1 MSTVS
6 NFLRNIKANLKG
18 DKTEIASIRFEK
30 MVMNEIKQQ
39 IGSLESQSDKEQF
52 AIENAEDKLKNLMYP
67 EDVNII
73 TQYVEQDNIESYFQ
87 ALINQEAE
95 IERLKKQ
102 KEQTEKSLTWY
113 RAKHEMFSKMVNED

>member
-30 MVMNEIKQQ
+30 MVMNELKQQ

-113 RAKHEMFSKMVNED
+113 RAKHEMFSRMVNED